1 MFLQRRRPQLVE
13 RTPRSRVQ
21 TPAKRQSETMEERQF
36 NRFMLMICFCWL
48 TGAVTCYLNA
58 RLDQETKIKMAEL
71 EKGKK

>member
-1 MFLQRRRPQLVE
+1 MNFHDYE
-13 RTPRSRVQ
+13 D
-21 TPAKRQSETMEERQF
+21 MEERQF